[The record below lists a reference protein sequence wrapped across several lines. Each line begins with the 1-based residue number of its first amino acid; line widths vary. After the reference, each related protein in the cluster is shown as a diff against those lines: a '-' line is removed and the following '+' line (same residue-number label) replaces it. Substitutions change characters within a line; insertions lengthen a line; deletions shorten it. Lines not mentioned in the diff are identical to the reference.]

1 MSTKTANAATA
12 KGSTAEP
19 TGTTPTAAEPSRAS
33 VPAGAAPSG
42 SAPAGAT
49 TSTTAPQPATP
60 LPPATPRPPAVDAT
74 PVTSWLTD
82 RFASAF
88 AEAFFEQGY
97 LDVADVDEA
106 AIDHLVTE
114 KGTANRLKADLA
126 RRAEPMVPPDLPPG
140 TALDLSKPQVTSAD
154 GVTFTVPTALSVSRS
169 SDAIQS
175 PMALQNSDWVV
186 IARNAALLYGFRMDG
201 PAPVRARRSVLEWV
215 VPERI
220 DFARSEMFQARVESA
235 VTYTEDTASYVRA
248 GFDKETATAG
258 YAFCSAS
265 FERSRKERTAST
277 SAHRELHE
285 VGMWKYPRATLFLDD
300 CTRVSDAFV
309 QAIDHAL
316 ATDLDTGAGLEQ
328 VLAEYGHA
336 VPMEVTLGGQLHFE
350 HVRTEDTTTSER
362 QVEQEIKAAVEV
374 KYLGASA
381 SAGYATG
388 SSTSRSGSALE
399 LAEQTTFDGLG
410 GDTTLVS
417 NPADWAP
424 TVRDPRLWAVIGN
437 ARLISTIDL
446 LDDERRSAVLAR
458 WSAPAYPELPA
469 IGEPLTLQP
478 DTASRSTTAGF
489 LLGLRDCDAMPQQG
503 LVLVASGSQERDAD
517 SADEASAGAGVYSHH
532 GGDVWYDV
540 NSVCLPIAK
549 GMDFGVWTADVA
561 QKGGSAR
568 SRLGFARTQ
577 FGFGDWTQLPVG
589 EPAEVTLDGFLAVGV
604 ALAERVAGEVMV
616 WVDGK
621 PVAATSAHRDQRY
634 GSPAPFS
641 AICIPA
647 HAGTTVEV
655 RPSFGK
661 APAEAAKVQ
670 ARFIPLDDAWILGP
684 PREVEPVTHLVA
696 DTDGV
701 LHAQLDVVGDGPRAV
716 VRLYA
721 EAPDPWAGC
730 SVHVYTPHVRLLR
743 HASALLP
750 IGKGG
755 KFFSSYAPTSGA
767 PVLALTWTPI
777 LRRPASAQAKG

>member
-1 MSTKTANAATA
+1 MGTRIAVGTAVTDAAA
-12 KGSTAEP
+12 GPDVEP
-19 TGTTPTAAEPSRAS
+19 TSEEPTPSSGTDGVPAS
-33 VPAGAAPSG
+33 SSGTSSSAGSPPAGA
-42 SAPAGAT
+42 
-49 TSTTAPQPATP
+49 
-60 LPPATPRPPAVDAT
+60 RPPSPDGTA
-74 PVTSWLTD
+74 VTSWLAE
-82 RFASAF
+82 RFAGAF
-88 AEAFFEQGY
+88 ADAFFEQGY
-97 LDVADVDEA
+97 LDVADVDDA
-106 AIDHLVTE
+106 AIDLLVTE

-126 RRAEPMVPPDLPPG
+126 RRAEPVVPPDLPPG

-169 SDAIQS
+169 ADAIQS

-201 PAPVRARRSVLEWV
+201 PTPVRARRSVLEWV

-235 VTYTEDTASYVRA
+235 VTYTEETASYVRA
-248 GFDKETATAG
+248 GFDKQTATAG

-285 VGMWKYPRATLFLDD
+285 IGMWKYPRATLFLED

-309 QAIDHAL
+309 AAIDDAL
-316 ATDLDTGAGLEQ
+316 ASDLDTGAGLEQ
-328 VLAEYGHA
+328 VLDEFGHA

-350 HVRTEDTTTSER
+350 HVRTEEATTTER

-388 SSTSRSGSALE
+388 SSTARSGSALE

-410 GDTTLVS
+410 GDATLVS

-437 ARLISTIDL
+437 ARLVSTIDL

-458 WSAPAYPELPA
+458 WSAPASPELPA

-489 LLGLRDCDAMPQQG
+489 LLGLRDCDGMPQQG
-503 LVLVASGSQERDAD
+503 EVLVASGTQEREAD
-517 SADEASAGAGVYSHH
+517 SAEEATAGAGVYSHH

-540 NSVCLPIAK
+540 NSVCLPIAT
-549 GMDFGVWTADVA
+549 GMDFGVWATDVA

-577 FGFGDWTQLPVG
+577 FGFGAWTTLPVG
-589 EPAEVTLDGFLAVGV
+589 EPAEVTEDGFLAVGV
-604 ALAERVAGEVMV
+604 TLPERVQADVQVLSGGDVL
-616 WVDGK
+616 
-621 PVAATSAHRDQRY
+621 AATSAHRDARY
-634 GSPAPFS
+634 GSPAPHS
-641 AICIPA
+641 AICIPIR
-647 HAGTTVEV
+647 AGTTLDVQV
-655 RPSFGK
+655 ALRAGAGGPGN
-661 APAEAAKVQ
+661 VQ
-670 ARFIPLDDAWILGP
+670 ARFIALDNAWMLGP
-684 PREVEPVTHLVA
+684 SREIEPGTHLTA

-721 EAPDPWAGC
+721 GAPDPWAGC
-730 SVHVYTPHVRLLR
+730 SVHAFGPHVRLLR

-755 KFFSSYAPTSGA
+755 KLYTSYAPTSGA
-767 PVLALTWTPI
+767 PPLRLTWTPI
-777 LRRPASAQAKG
+777 VRRPALA

>member
-1 MSTKTANAATA
+1 MGTRIA
-12 KGSTAEP
+12 
-19 TGTTPTAAEPSRAS
+19 TGTAAPDPAAEPA
-33 VPAGAAPSG
+33 VE
-42 SAPAGAT
+42 
-49 TSTTAPQPATP
+49 
-60 LPPATPRPPAVDAT
+60 PAVDPPSGEPTRSSAPSDTDRVPAPASGT
-74 PVTSWLTD
+74 PSSAGTPPSVERPPSPDGTAVTSWLAD

-88 AEAFFEQGY
+88 ADAFFEQGY
-97 LDVADVDEA
+97 LDVADVDDA
-106 AIDHLVTE
+106 AIDLLVTE

-126 RRAEPMVPPDLPPG
+126 RRAEPVVPPDLPPG

-169 SDAIQS
+169 ADAIQS

-235 VTYTEDTASYVRA
+235 VTYTEETASYVRA
-248 GFDKETATAG
+248 GFDKQTATVG

-265 FERSRKERTAST
+265 FERSRKERTART

-285 VGMWKYPRATLFLDD
+285 IGMWKYPRATLFLDD

-309 QAIDHAL
+309 RAIDRAL
-316 ATDLDTGAGLEQ
+316 ASDLDKGAGLEQ

-350 HVRTEDTTTSER
+350 HVRTEDATTSER
-362 QVEQEIKAAVEV
+362 QVEQEIKAAVAV
-374 KYLGASA
+374 KYMGASA

-388 SSTSRSGSALE
+388 SSTAVSGSALQ

-410 GDTTLVS
+410 GDATLVS

-458 WSAPAYPELPA
+458 WSAPASPELPA

-478 DTASRSTTAGF
+478 DTASRSSTAGF
-489 LLGLRDCDAMPQQG
+489 LLGLRDCDAEPQQG
-503 LVLVASGSQERDAD
+503 EVLVASGSQDREAD
-517 SADEASAGAGVYSHH
+517 SAAEVAAGAGVYSVHRS
-532 GGDVWYDV
+532 DMWYDV
-540 NSVCLPIAK
+540 NSVCLPVAK
-549 GMDFGVWTADVA
+549 GTDFGVWTEDVK
-561 QKGGSAR
+561 QSGGSAR
-568 SRLGFARTQ
+568 TRLGIARTQ
-577 FGFGDWTQLPVG
+577 FDFGTWRQVPVG
-589 EPAEVTLDGFLAVGV
+589 EPAEVTEDGFLAVGV
-604 ALAERVAGEVMV
+604 TLPERVYGDVLVLSGGEVL
-616 WVDGK
+616 
-621 PVAATSAHRDQRY
+621 AATSAHRDARY
-634 GSPAPFS
+634 GSPAPHS
-641 AICIPA
+641 AICIPIR
-647 HAGTTVEV
+647 AGTALDVQV
-655 RPSFGK
+655 ALRAG
-661 APAEAAKVQ
+661 AGGPANVQ
-670 ARFIPLDDAWILGP
+670 ARFIALDDAWMLGP
-684 PREVEPVTHLVA
+684 CREIEPGTHLTA

-730 SVHVYTPHVRLLR
+730 SVHVFGQHVRLLR

-750 IGKGG
+750 VGKGG
-755 KFFSSYAPTSGA
+755 TFFASYAPTSGA
-767 PVLALTWTPI
+767 PPLRLTWTPI
-777 LRRPASAQAKG
+777 VRRSPLA